1 MRRPSA
7 YRVFLTRS
15 SEYHVRGR
23 VCLGVKDRRTGA
35 WTLGHP
41 ALRGRIASVGPKG
54 QPQWVGTPVIGE
66 CLWFVGGLKPV
77 QTSPV
82 LAVEE
87 REAMAVGNQAAFIEA
102 LRCVSPAARAP
113 RQTR

>member
-23 VCLGVKDRRTGA
+23 VCLGVRDRRTGA
-35 WTLGHP
+35 WSLGHP
-41 ALRGRIASVGPKG
+41 ALRGRIASVGPEG
-54 QPQWVGTPVIGE
+54 RPQSVGTPVIGE
-66 CLWFVGGLKPV
+66 CLWFVGGEQPV

-87 REAMAVGNQAAFIEA
+87 REALA
-102 LRCVSPAARAP
+102 LGDGILDAMRCVPPPARAP
-113 RQTR
+113 RHTR